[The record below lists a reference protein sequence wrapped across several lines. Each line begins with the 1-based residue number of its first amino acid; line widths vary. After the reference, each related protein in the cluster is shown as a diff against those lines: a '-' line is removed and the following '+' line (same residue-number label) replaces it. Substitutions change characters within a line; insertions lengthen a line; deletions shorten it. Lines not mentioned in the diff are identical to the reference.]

1 MYDHDYHHF
10 PFPEG
15 RRELFRRRLCMT
27 MTTTP
32 PLSQKRRMMMLGMG
46 AVTVLRMGIGVV
58 RMVMGM
64 GWDGGWGL

>member
-1 MYDHDYHHF
+1 
-10 PFPEG
+10 
-15 RRELFRRRLCMT
+15 MT